1 LSTEALAWL
10 VAQVRRVLVRVLV
23 LALALPLA
31 LACQR
36 AQVPS

>member
-1 LSTEALAWL
+1 LSTTALAWL
-10 VAQVRRVLVRVLV
+10 VAQVRVLVRVLV
-23 LALALPLA
+23 LALPLA

>member
-1 LSTEALAWL
+1 MSTEALAWL

-23 LALALPLA
+23 LALPLA